1 MSSMF
6 LDCCSA
12 SSSCTCPIEYA
23 PSGGAPPQA
32 AGRGLS
38 TGHRR
43 ALSLPLPPSPTAGR
57 SAEAYESGYAA
68 GARGPYDPADALP
81 WLPMPWLPIPWLPIQ
96 EACEELQGE
105 QPAVAGVG
113 ALLAGDAEAAW
124 ARLAPAASS
133 HRYALAPTRCWS
145 SAIKKF
151 ASRMCATEG
160 LPSNAG

>member
-1 MSSMF
+1 MGACAMSSMF

-12 SSSCTCPIEYA
+12 SSSCTCPNECV
-23 PSGGAPPQA
+23 PSGAPPQA
-32 AGRGLS
+32 TGRGLS

-57 SAEAYESGYAA
+57 LAEAYESGYAA

-81 WLPMPWLPIPWLPIQ
+81 WLPMPWLPIQ

-105 QPAVAGVG
+105 QPAVASVG
-113 ALLAGDAEAAW
+113 ALLVGDAGTAW

-133 HRYALAPTRCWS
+133 HRYAFAPARCS
-145 SAIKKF
+145 STIKNGFSMDPDK
-151 ASRMCATEG
+151 S
-160 LPSNAG
+160 SNVVLRR